1 MEAYMQHSM
10 RTFSSPPVVTPAV
23 ALLPVPWQNLGSV
36 MLGWIHHRAQLPGI
50 AENAPRSRLVRFGP
64 SRTTRG
70 PQHHCGHELEQ
81 RYHAWRT
88 ATNVDHRRRELGEL
102 AQAFAPLIRATV
114 RQYQLSHLAERSDLE
129 QEAFMG
135 LHEALQNYDPRRG
148 VTLAGF
154 VRWRIVGAVLDAR
167 RKWLRQCRPWRADC
181 SSAATAASGTLQADA
196 GAETPDVEFE
206 DTFSAMTRGLSA
218 REILILRLMI
228 LEGKTC
234 RHIGECIGLHHARVG
249 QIYRGTLE
257 SLRANP
263 RAQQL
268 LAGTR

>member
-1 MEAYMQHSM
+1 
-10 RTFSSPPVVTPAV
+10 
-23 ALLPVPWQNLGSV
+23 
-36 MLGWIHHRAQLPGI
+36 
-50 AENAPRSRLVRFGP
+50 
-64 SRTTRG
+64 
-70 PQHHCGHELEQ
+70 
-81 RYHAWRT
+81 
-88 ATNVDHRRRELGEL
+88 
-102 AQAFAPLIRATV
+102 
-114 RQYQLSHLAERSDLE
+114 
-129 QEAFMG
+129 MG
-135 LHEALQNYDPRRG
+135 LHEALQNYDPQRG

-167 RKWLRQCRPWRADC
+167 RKWLRQCRPWRADF
-181 SSAATAASGTLQADA
+181 STAADSMLQADV
-196 GAETPDVEFE
+196 GAETPDLEFE

-268 LAGTR
+268 LAAAR